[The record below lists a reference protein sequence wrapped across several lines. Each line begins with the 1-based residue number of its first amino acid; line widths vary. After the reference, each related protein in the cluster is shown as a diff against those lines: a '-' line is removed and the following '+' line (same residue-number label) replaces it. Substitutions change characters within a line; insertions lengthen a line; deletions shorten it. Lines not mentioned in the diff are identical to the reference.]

1 MSKANVQLV
10 IDGKNNSKRAFDE
23 VNSQLETMSKRMTA
37 NGKALYTLLTG
48 AAVVGTA
55 KGFANLA
62 DQSTQLQARL
72 RLTTGSQEEFNKALE
87 DVRRI
92 ANENGASIT
101 AVTQLYARLTPALR
115 EAGRSQDDVAKITEA
130 MTKALRIS
138 GASAA
143 ESESAITQFSQALG
157 AGAFRG
163 EEFNSVA
170 EAAPRLMQALADSI
184 GVPVGKLREMAAAGE
199 LTTEV
204 VSSALLEQLP
214 KLSQEA
220 AQMGDTFGSAGQQ
233 LSNAAVDM
241 VGAFD
246 QMTGASQKAT
256 QAMNDLAAAMS
267 KVSSGE
273 FLDHFRDEK
282 QTVGGINTEISLL
295 INNLRELN
303 SQRENLRNG
312 NWFERLAM
320 QLRGITE
327 ESIDAEERQTRRQIQ
342 SLRNRLESRKGAN
355 QEISAEEQAHNARM
369 ATLKGES
376 LKSLKDNLVSE
387 EKAQKAANTA
397 MTRLKADRLKIE
409 EEFSTS
415 IAKTRA
421 GATGDPSFAGAM
433 DLKYGAKQALGN
445 KDGDQALA
453 QARQALSILEQLE
466 AAGVNTYGFVGI
478 KEELQGIALAAN
490 DLQQNQAQQNIDQ
503 IGGSIDSLKTKID
516 NMPKVKVGFE
526 YSDADATT
534 IKKLIDELAADLKG
548 RLTIP
553 LNVVVNSDVPAVPDS
568 PGTGSWGNGATGSY
582 ATGGLVRGP
591 GTGTS
596 DSILMYGSNGE
607 YMIRAAAVR
616 KLGLPL
622 LNMLNQGIL
631 PPSIPRLADGGVI
644 GAVSSMQPASPQ
656 HVGSIDISIGSSAPV
671 TVSGAPDALRELAQ
685 AARKF
690 GRTHR

>member
-1 MSKANVQLV
+1 MSKIRTQLI
-10 IDGKNNSKRAFDE
+10 IDGKNNTKRTFDE
-23 VNSQLETMSKRMTA
+23 VNSQLETMNKRMAA
-37 NGKALYTLLTG
+37 NGKALLALLSG
-48 AAVVGTA
+48 AAVVGAA

-62 DQSTQLQARL
+62 DESSQLQARL
-72 RLTTGSQEEFNKALE
+72 KLATDSQQEFNKALE

-92 ANENGASIT
+92 ANENGASLT
-101 AVTQLYARLTPALR
+101 AVTQLYARLTPVLR

-170 EAAPRLMQALADSI
+170 EAAPRLMQALAESI

-204 VSSALLEQLP
+204 VSSALLDQLP
-214 KLSQEA
+214 KLSREA
-220 AQMGDTFGSAGQQ
+220 AEMGETFGSASQQ
-233 LSNAAVDM
+233 LSNAAVEM

-246 QMTGASQKAT
+246 EMTGASEKAT
-256 QAMNDLAAAMS
+256 QAMNDLASAMN
-267 KVSSGE
+267 KVASGE
-273 FLDHFRDEK
+273 FSDYFREEK
-282 QTVGGINTEISLL
+282 QTIGGINTAIALQ
-295 INNLRELN
+295 INNLRELSN
-303 SQRENLRNG
+303 QRKKLQSG
-312 NWFERLAM
+312 NWFEKMAM
-320 QLRGITE
+320 QMRGITE
-327 ESIDAEERQTRRQIQ
+327 ESIEAEERQTRRQIQ
-342 SLRNRLESRKGAN
+342 ALRDRLDERKGIN

-376 LKSLKDNLVSE
+376 LKDLRNNLAAE
-387 EKAQKAANTA
+387 EKAQKSANTA
-397 MTRLKADRLKIE
+397 MERLKADRLKIE

-421 GATGDPSFAGAM
+421 GAAGDPSFASAM
-433 DLKYGAKQALGN
+433 DLKYGAKQALGS

-490 DLQQNQAQQNIDQ
+490 DLQQKQAQQSLDQ
-503 IGGSIDSLKTKID
+503 IAGSIDSLKAKIE
-516 NMPKVKVGFE
+516 NVPKVKVSFE
-526 YSDADATT
+526 YSDADDAA
-534 IKKLIDELAADLKG
+534 IKQMVDGLAADLKK

-553 LNVVVNSDVPAVPDS
+553 VNITGIGANNSDVPDVPQF
-568 PGTGSWGNGATGSY
+568 

-596 DSILMYGSNGE
+596 DSIPAYLSNGE
-607 YMIRAAAVR
+607 FVVRAAAVR
-616 KLGLPL
+616 KLGLQNL
-622 LNMLNQGIL
+622 EWLNRGL
-631 PPSIPRLADGGVI
+631 SIPRFADGGLV

-656 HVGSIDISIGSSAPV
+656 NLGSLDINVGGETIQVFANSSQA
-671 TVSGAPDALRELAQ
+671 DQLRT
-685 AARKF
+685 AAKKF

>member
-1 MSKANVQLV
+1 MSKVKTQLV
-10 IDGKNNSKRAFDE
+10 IDGKNNTKRAFDE
-23 VNSQLETMSKRMTA
+23 VNTQLETMNKRMAA
-37 NGKALYTLLTG
+37 NGKAILAMLSG
-48 AAVVGTA
+48 AAVIGAA

-62 DQSTQLQARL
+62 DQSNQLQARL
-72 RLTTGSQEEFNKALE
+72 KLTTGTQEEFNKALE

-92 ANENGASIT
+92 ANENGASLT

-130 MTKALRIS
+130 MAKALRIS

-170 EAAPRLMQALADSI
+170 EAAPRLMQALADGI

-204 VSSALLEQLP
+204 VSGALLGQLP
-214 KLSQEA
+214 KLSEEA
-220 AQMGDTFGSAGQQ
+220 ARMGETFGSAGQQ

-256 QAMNDLAAAMS
+256 RAMNDLAAAMS

-282 QTVGGINTEISLL
+282 QTVGGINTQISLL
-295 INNLRELN
+295 LSNLRELN
-303 SQRENLRNG
+303 NQRNKLRNG
-312 NWFERLAM
+312 SWFERMAL
-320 QLRGITE
+320 QLRGVTE
-327 ESIDAEERQTRRQIQ
+327 ESIEAEERQTRRQLQ
-342 SLRNRLESRKGAN
+342 AQRDRLNQRKGVN
-355 QEISAEEQAHNARM
+355 QELSVEEQAHNARM

-376 LKSLKDNLVSE
+376 LKSLRENLVSE

-397 MTRLKADRLKIE
+397 MERLKADRLKIE

-421 GATGDPSFAGAM
+421 GAAGDPSFAGAM

-490 DLQQNQAQQNIDQ
+490 DLQQKQAQQSIDQ

-516 NMPKVKVGFE
+516 NMPKVKVSFE
-526 YSDADATT
+526 YSDADADT
-534 IKKLIDELAADLKG
+534 IKKLIDDLAADLKG
-548 RLTIP
+548 KLTIP
-553 LNVVVNSDVPAVPDS
+553 LNITGGSGASNSDVPDIPQF
-568 PGTGSWGNGATGSY
+568 

-596 DSILMYGSNGE
+596 DSIPALLSNGE
-607 YMIRAAAVR
+607 YVINAAAVR
-616 KLGLPL
+616 KLGLPNL
-622 LNMLNQGIL
+622 DWINKGL
-631 PPSIPRLADGGVI
+631 PIPRFADGGLV
-644 GAVSSMQPASPQ
+644 GAVSSMQPAGPQ
-656 HVGSIDISIGSSAPV
+656 NLGSLDFNLGGESFQVFVNQSQVDPMR
-671 TVSGAPDALRELAQ
+671 L

-690 GRTHR
+690 GRTHK